1 MKSKPTNTGIDTLVG
16 VSEVA
21 LDSILKDGVLKDI
34 PLLGS
39 AVGLARTFSSV
50 RDLLFLRRIVAFI
63 EGCKAGEEENLD
75 IDLAQEKELKRAG
88 ETLLLVLESAS
99 SAFKAELF
107 GRLFAALA
115 TEKVDVDFFE
125 RALESVGA
133 ANSRDL
139 QTILQEEKVVEFDQ
153 RDHMRNLSNH
163 GFTRPYGDD
172 TFENIRSIYY
182 ELTDFGRTFLSAMGS
197 PAPDSKPLGIR
208 DSSAQ
213 PPDFAGEL
221 KSAVRTG
228 RLEW

>member
-1 MKSKPTNTGIDTLVG
+1 MKSKLTNTGIDTLVG

-21 LDSILKDGVLKDI
+21 LDSILKNGVLKDI

-39 AVGLARTFSSV
+39 AVGVARTLSSV
-50 RDLLFLRRIVAFI
+50 RDVFFLRRIVAFI
-63 EGCKAGEEENLD
+63 EGCKTNEEKNLD
-75 IDLAQEKELKRAG
+75 IDFDQKKELKRAG

-115 TEKVDVDFFE
+115 TKKVDVHFFE
-125 RALESVGA
+125 QALESVGA

-139 QTILQEEKVVEFDQ
+139 QALLQEEKVVKFDQ
-153 RDHMRNLSNH
+153 RDHMRNLSNQ

-172 TFENIRSIYY
+172 TFENARSIYY
-182 ELTDFGRTFLSAMGS
+182 ELTDFGRIFLNAMGS
-197 PAPDSKPLGIR
+197 PAPESKPLGIR

-213 PPDFAGEL
+213 PPDFAGEF
-221 KSAVRTG
+221 KSALRIG
-228 RLEW
+228 RVDR